1 MRELIEKIAKAIV
14 DQPEDVEVKS
24 VEGEESTVL
33 QLSVAK
39 SDMGRIIGKKGQNVR
54 SMRTLLNAA
63 GKRMSKKVV
72 LEIIESVPSEHQ

>member
-1 MRELIEKIAKAIV
+1 MRELIEKIAEAIV

-33 QLSVAK
+33 QLSVAN
-39 SDMGRIIGKKGQNVR
+39 SDMGRIIGKKGQNAR

-63 GKRMSKKVV
+63 GTRMGKKVV